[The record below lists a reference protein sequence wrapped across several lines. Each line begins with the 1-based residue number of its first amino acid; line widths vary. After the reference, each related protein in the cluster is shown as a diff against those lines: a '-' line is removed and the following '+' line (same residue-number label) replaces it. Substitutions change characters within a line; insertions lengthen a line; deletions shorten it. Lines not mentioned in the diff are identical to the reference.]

1 MFDLSSQF
9 QLMLSE
15 NHASVIQY
23 TGNDYTE
30 FSSIAYLPVKD
41 SNDYYTLADIIV
53 QVNEINGRLLNI
65 LAVVRDVSGLL

>member
-1 MFDLSSQF
+1 
-9 QLMLSE
+9 MLSE

-30 FSSIAYLPVKD
+30 FSSSIAYLPVKD
-41 SNDYYTLADIIV
+41 SNDYYTLADIIG